1 MTNAE
6 LIIGAS
12 SLLATVG
19 GAVAVQLWRLAERLA
34 RLEERVGCCE
44 RLSREI
50 GELER
55 KHSDHQTALAR
66 GGLL

>member
-1 MTNAE
+1 
-6 LIIGAS
+6 
-12 SLLATVG
+12 
-19 GAVAVQLWRLAERLA
+19 LAERLA